1 MEAQI
6 QLSYNSNFFQP
17 MYYINIPIFEKLKS
31 DENIGN
37 LSDEEL
43 VVLYRES
50 DEKEYLGILFKRYSH
65 LVFGVC
71 MKYLKDEDESK
82 DAAMQ
87 VFEKLFVELK
97 RHEIQHFRAWLH
109 TVTKYHCLMILRSGS
124 KEISGIDPYIMENE
138 AAKHP
143 LHAVNEE
150 SGEKEKQL
158 QDMESA
164 LLHLE
169 PHQQQCIKLF
179 YLEEK
184 SYQQVASITGF
195 TMNQVKSYIQNGK
208 RNLKMI
214 MSRNE

>member
-1 MEAQI
+1 LE
-6 QLSYNSNFFQP
+6 SR
-17 MYYINIPIFEKLKS
+17 
-31 DENIGN
+31 ENIAKR
-37 LSDEEL
+37 SDEEL

-50 DEKEYLGILFKRYSH
+50 DEKEYLGVLFKRYSH

-87 VFEKLFVELK
+87 IFEKLFVELK
-97 RHEIQHFRAWLH
+97 RHEVQHFRAWLH
-109 TVTKYHCLMILRSGS
+109 TVAKYHCLMILRRGS
-124 KEISGIDPYIMENE
+124 KEIHGIDPYIMENE

-143 LHAVNEE
+143 LHAVNED
-150 SGEKEKQL
+150 GIEKEKQL
-158 QDMESA
+158 QSMESA
-164 LLHLE
+164 ILQLE
-169 PHQQQCIKLF
+169 LHQQQCIKLF

-184 SYQQVASITGF
+184 SYQQVAAITGF

-214 MSRNE
+214 MSKNE